1 MILADFTPQ
10 EVCTYLKLCPA
21 SVDVELIPPVYGERM
36 DILTNE
42 IPQSEEITEV
52 KVETKMKPK
61 ASPVCIL
68 CEFVMEK
75 VDESLRD
82 NATEVNGLRFS
93 TDGRA
98 RPAFILFFAFS
109 G

>member
-1 MILADFTPQ
+1 MVLADFTPQ

-21 SVDVELIPPVYGERM
+21 SVDVELLPPVSDERM

-42 IPQSEEITEV
+42 IPQTSDEFEEYKKSKTE
-52 KVETKMKPK
+52 KEEMTGIKIKPK

-75 VDESLRD
+75 VDQSLRD
-82 NATEVNGLRFS
+82 NATEVN
-93 TDGRA
+93 
-98 RPAFILFFAFS
+98 
-109 G
+109 